1 MITRKK
7 INDCQLLPG
16 CQLSYNGDA
25 KVNLNHVGCC
35 RYLQN
40 MYSFHPERR
49 KGRLK
54 SALSI
59 DFHFKIEIARGTN
72 QAKRW
77 GTWGTTTQSLLGDYD
92 VVFFFKRVQN
102 KLLKEHKIVAGLQQ
116 KKLMSFTQ
124 RIYSD
129 LRSKY
134 A

>member
-1 MITRKK
+1 MRKK
-7 INDCQLLPG
+7 LTIVNYCQV
-16 CQLSYNGDA
+16 
-25 KVNLNHVGCC
+25 VNYHVMAMPMSTSTTCC

-40 MYSFHPERR
+40 MYSSHPERR

-59 DFHFKIEIARGTN
+59 DFHFKIEIVRGAS
-72 QAKRW
+72 QAKRL
-77 GTWGTTTQSLLGDYD
+77 GTWGTTTQPLLEDYD
-92 VVFFFKRVQN
+92 MVFFFKRVQN
-102 KLLKEHKIVAGLQQ
+102 KLSKERKIVAGLQQ